1 MKEAT
6 HENILA
12 ANAYAFFQ
20 AKSIRQTSLKI
31 ALTDLE
37 LQLVRDQAMPIST
50 KEIFQKKID
59 DYKKTIDRYESE
71 PDTRE
76 GKKELLARAKKHEK
90 TRVHAMRQD
99 PWFDYA
105 EGMLQI
111 AIVLLSVSILGSIPS
126 LFIVGSILGLLGLL
140 STLNGF
146 LLEPLAKLFLS
157 KRSQKSSDFPYLE
170 SKICTFPTAVKHG
183 ENRKCSYSRQ
193 PGLWRVFSHCDHRI
207 ALTLS

>member
-1 MKEAT
+1 MEAHETSELIEHQGSDKSKNRTALTISFLAMVLAIASLGGSNAMKEAT

-31 ALTDLE
+31 AVTDLE
-37 LQLVRDQAMPIST
+37 LQLVRDQAMPAST

-76 GKKELLARAKKHEK
+76 GKKELLNRAKEHEK
-90 TRVHAMRQD
+90 TRDHAMRQD

-146 LLEPLAKLFLS
+146 LLL
-157 KRSQKSSDFPYLE
+157 
-170 SKICTFPTAVKHG
+170 I
-183 ENRKCSYSRQ
+183 
-193 PGLWRVFSHCDHRI
+193 
-207 ALTLS
+207 

>member
-1 MKEAT
+1 LGGSNAMKEAT

-20 AKSIRQTSLKI
+20 AKSIRQNSLKI
-31 ALTDLE
+31 AVTDLE
-37 LQLVRDQAMPIST
+37 LQLVRDQAMPAAT
-50 KEIFQKKID
+50 KEVFQKKID

-76 GKKELLARAKKHEK
+76 GKKELLARAKEHEK
-90 TRVHAMRQD
+90 TRDHAMRQD

-146 LLEPLAKLFLS
+146 LLL
-157 KRSQKSSDFPYLE
+157 
-170 SKICTFPTAVKHG
+170 I
-183 ENRKCSYSRQ
+183 
-193 PGLWRVFSHCDHRI
+193 
-207 ALTLS
+207 

>member
-1 MKEAT
+1 MEARETSELIEHQGSDKSKNRAALTISFLAMVLAIASLGGSNAMKEAT

-31 ALTDLE
+31 AVTDLE
-37 LQLVRDQAMPIST
+37 LQLVRDQAMPAST

-76 GKKELLARAKKHEK
+76 GKKELLNRAKEHEK
-90 TRVHAMRQD
+90 TRDHAMRQD

-146 LLEPLAKLFLS
+146 LLL
-157 KRSQKSSDFPYLE
+157 
-170 SKICTFPTAVKHG
+170 I
-183 ENRKCSYSRQ
+183 
-193 PGLWRVFSHCDHRI
+193 
-207 ALTLS
+207 

>member
-1 MKEAT
+1 MEARETSELIEHQGSDKSKNRAALTISFLAMVLAIASLGGSNAMKEAT

-20 AKSIRQTSLKI
+20 AKSIRQTAFKI
-31 ALTDLE
+31 AVTDLE
-37 LQLVRDQAMPIST
+37 LQLVRDQAMPAST

-76 GKKELLARAKKHEK
+76 GKKELLNRAKEHEK
-90 TRVHAMRQD
+90 TRDHAMRQD

-146 LLEPLAKLFLS
+146 LLL
-157 KRSQKSSDFPYLE
+157 
-170 SKICTFPTAVKHG
+170 I
-183 ENRKCSYSRQ
+183 
-193 PGLWRVFSHCDHRI
+193 
-207 ALTLS
+207 

>member
-1 MKEAT
+1 MEARETSELIEHQGSDKSKNRAALTISFLAMVLAIASLGGSNAMKEAT

-31 ALTDLE
+31 AVTDLE
-37 LQLVRDQAMPIST
+37 LQLVRDQAMPAST

-76 GKKELLARAKKHEK
+76 GKKELLNRAKEHEK
-90 TRVHAMRQD
+90 TRDHAMRQD

-111 AIVLLSVSILGSIPS
+111 AIVLLSVSILGSLPS

-146 LLEPLAKLFLS
+146 LLL
-157 KRSQKSSDFPYLE
+157 
-170 SKICTFPTAVKHG
+170 I
-183 ENRKCSYSRQ
+183 
-193 PGLWRVFSHCDHRI
+193 
-207 ALTLS
+207 

>member
-1 MKEAT
+1 MEAHETSELIEHHGSDKSKNKIALTISFLALVLAIASLGGSNATKEAT

-31 ALTDLE
+31 AVTDLE
-37 LQLVRDQAMPIST
+37 LQLVRDQAMPAST

-71 PDTRE
+71 PDTQE
-76 GKKELLARAKKHEK
+76 GKKELLNRAKEHEK
-90 TRVHAMRQD
+90 TRDHAMRQD

-111 AIVLLSVSILGSIPS
+111 AIVLLSVSILGSLPW
-126 LFIVGSILGLLGLL
+126 LFVAGSILGLLGLL

-146 LLEPLAKLFLS
+146 LLL
-157 KRSQKSSDFPYLE
+157 
-170 SKICTFPTAVKHG
+170 I
-183 ENRKCSYSRQ
+183 
-193 PGLWRVFSHCDHRI
+193 
-207 ALTLS
+207 

>member
-1 MKEAT
+1 MEARETSELIEHQGSDKSKNRTALTISFLAMALAIASLGGSNAMKEAT

-20 AKSIRQTSLKI
+20 AKSIRQTAFKI
-31 ALTDLE
+31 AVTDLE
-37 LQLVRDQAMPIST
+37 LQLVRDQAMPAST

-76 GKKELLARAKKHEK
+76 GKKELLNRAKEHEK
-90 TRVHAMRQD
+90 TRDHAMRQD

-146 LLEPLAKLFLS
+146 LLL
-157 KRSQKSSDFPYLE
+157 
-170 SKICTFPTAVKHG
+170 I
-183 ENRKCSYSRQ
+183 
-193 PGLWRVFSHCDHRI
+193 
-207 ALTLS
+207 

>member
-1 MKEAT
+1 MEARETSELIEHQGSDKSKNRAALTISFLAMALAIASLGGSNAMKEAT

-31 ALTDLE
+31 AVTDLE
-37 LQLVRDQAMPIST
+37 LQLVRDQAMPAST
-50 KEIFQKKID
+50 KEIFHKKID

-76 GKKELLARAKKHEK
+76 GKKELLNRAKEHEK
-90 TRVHAMRQD
+90 TRDHAMRQD

-146 LLEPLAKLFLS
+146 LLL
-157 KRSQKSSDFPYLE
+157 
-170 SKICTFPTAVKHG
+170 V
-183 ENRKCSYSRQ
+183 
-193 PGLWRVFSHCDHRI
+193 
-207 ALTLS
+207 

>member
-1 MKEAT
+1 MEAHETSELIEHHGSDKNKNRAALTISLFAMVLAIASLGGSNAAKETT

-37 LQLVRDQAMPIST
+37 LQLVRDQAMPTTT
-50 KEIFQKKID
+50 KEVFQKKIE

-71 PDTRE
+71 PDTNE
-76 GKKELLARAKKHEK
+76 GKKELLARAKEHEK
-90 TRVHAMRQD
+90 VRDHAMRQD

-126 LFIVGSILGLLGLL
+126 LFIAGSILGLLGLL

-146 LLEPLAKLFLS
+146 LLL
-157 KRSQKSSDFPYLE
+157 
-170 SKICTFPTAVKHG
+170 I
-183 ENRKCSYSRQ
+183 
-193 PGLWRVFSHCDHRI
+193 
-207 ALTLS
+207 

>member
-1 MKEAT
+1 MEAHETSELIEHHGSDKSKNRTALTISFLAMVLAIASLGGSNAMKEAT

-31 ALTDLE
+31 AVTDLE
-37 LQLVRDQAMPIST
+37 LQLVRDQAMPAST

-71 PDTRE
+71 PDTLE
-76 GKKELLARAKKHEK
+76 GKKELLNRAKEHEK
-90 TRVHAMRQD
+90 TRDHAMRQD

-105 EGMLQI
+105 EGLLQI

-146 LLEPLAKLFLS
+146 LLL
-157 KRSQKSSDFPYLE
+157 
-170 SKICTFPTAVKHG
+170 I
-183 ENRKCSYSRQ
+183 
-193 PGLWRVFSHCDHRI
+193 
-207 ALTLS
+207 

>member
-1 MKEAT
+1 MVLAIASLGGSNATKEAT

-31 ALTDLE
+31 AVTDLE
-37 LQLVRDQAMPIST
+37 LQLVRDQAMPAST

-71 PDTRE
+71 PDTQE
-76 GKKELLARAKKHEK
+76 GKKELLNRAKEHEK
-90 TRVHAMRQD
+90 TRDHAMRQD

-111 AIVLLSVSILGSIPS
+111 AIVLLSVSILGSLPW
-126 LFIVGSILGLLGLL
+126 LFVAGSILGLLGLL

-146 LLEPLAKLFLS
+146 LLL
-157 KRSQKSSDFPYLE
+157 
-170 SKICTFPTAVKHG
+170 I
-183 ENRKCSYSRQ
+183 
-193 PGLWRVFSHCDHRI
+193 
-207 ALTLS
+207 